1 MISKN
6 NSLVARPANT
16 AVACKNEG
24 GKDADC
30 SKTLF
35 FPNHSIAE
43 RLTLCGAKDAP
54 YEKNG

>member
-1 MISKN
+1 MISQN

-16 AVACKNEG
+16 AVACKIRG

-35 FPNHSIAE
+35 FSKPQHS
-43 RLTLCGAKDAP
+43 GAKDAP
-54 YEKNG
+54 YEKTDEIDL